1 MSGVAGTILGMT
13 DVPRQPADLLPI
25 VYAELRRL
33 AAARMASE
41 KPGHTLDATALVH
54 EAYLRLTGDQS
65 FTSKSH
71 FMRAAAEAMRR
82 ILVDHARA
90 RTSEKRGG
98 RRQRVPLD
106 DAVRWTESPDHL
118 LALQDALERFAA
130 EEPRKAELVVLRFFA
145 GMTIPEAAQALG
157 VSVPT
162 AERWW
167 VFARTWLYADLD
179 GGNP

>member
-71 FMRAAAEAMRR
+71 FMRASSNGTRCRR
-82 ILVDHARA
+82 PPRLSEVRARA
-90 RTSEKRGG
+90 
-98 RRQRVPLD
+98 
-106 DAVRWTESPDHL
+106 
-118 LALQDALERFAA
+118 
-130 EEPRKAELVVLRFFA
+130 
-145 GMTIPEAAQALG
+145 
-157 VSVPT
+157 
-162 AERWW
+162 
-167 VFARTWLYADLD
+167 
-179 GGNP
+179 